1 MTPDNLPDSSH
12 LYNFI
17 SKDDIIKVFE
27 PQLKQVKRD
36 HLFENQTSWIP
47 LKNYLAE
54 VVLTIICY
62 FVQKEIDRTTYF
74 NARKNQQ
81 SGWRSAILTDLH
93 IHDRITANIHII
105 SEGETSLAS
114 DLNICGYMNW

>member
-1 MTPDNLPDSSH
+1 MTSDNLPDSSH
-12 LYNFI
+12 LCNFI

-36 HLFENQTSWIP
+36 HLFENQASWIA

-62 FVQKEIDRTTYF
+62 FVQKDIDCTTYF
-74 NARKNQQ
+74 NAKKINNQ
-81 SGWRSAILTDLH
+81 G
-93 IHDRITANIHII
+93 
-105 SEGETSLAS
+105 GEVL
-114 DLNICGYMNW
+114 Y